1 MKIGFNIKK
10 IINSIANHETRITT
24 LENTSGG
31 GSGGSSGIGLE
42 YYTLKLYNT
51 SNTKIRNINC
61 PKLDDKVFL
70 NFNYNR
76 KLSEM
81 NITNISDKY
90 IKLGTV
96 KLGNNDNID
105 MFNCSAY
112 MSCYY
117 IIGPSGLRYS
127 GLLRIY
133 NNSVEI
139 IIDKDDIEIWK
150 NTNSETFINIYA
162 NGIINTTIKA

>member
-1 MKIGFNIKK
+1 MKIGFNLKK
-10 IINSIANHETRITT
+10 IKNLIDNLAIRVTT
-24 LENTSGG
+24 LENSTGG
-31 GSGGSSGIGLE
+31 GGGIGLE

-51 SNTKIRNINC
+51 SNTNIRNINC
-61 PKLDDKVFL
+61 PKLDNNVFL
-70 NFNYNR
+70 NFHYNK

-81 NITNISDKY
+81 NITNISNNY

-96 KLGNNDNID
+96 TLGSDDNAD

-117 IIGPSGLRYS
+117 IIGPSSTRYS

-139 IIDKDDIEIWK
+139 IIDKDDIEIWN

-162 NGIINTTIKA
+162 NGIINTTIK

>member
-24 LENTSGG
+24 LENNSGG
-31 GSGGSSGIGLE
+31 GSGVGLE
-42 YYTLKLYNT
+42 NYTLKVYNNSGT
-51 SNTKIRNINC
+51 NIRTINC
-61 PKLDDKVFL
+61 SKLDDKVFL
-70 NFNYNR
+70 NFHYSR

-81 NITNISDKY
+81 NTTNISYNY
-90 IKLGTV
+90 IKLGTIT
-96 KLGNNDNID
+96 LGNNDNND

-112 MSCYY
+112 MACYY
-117 IIGPSGLRYS
+117 IIGPSSNRYS

-133 NNSVEI
+133 NNSVELI
-139 IIDKDDIEIWK
+139 IEKDDITTWN

-162 NGIINTTIKA
+162 NGIINTTIKS